1 MDTTQIQTGSSM
13 IAHIAD
19 PQLRNAL
26 ISTAEN
32 VEKMLE
38 LERITP
44 ATKLVGPLPYGL
56 IVEITLDYKGKDK
69 PTVFTFTY
77 RLDKGIM
84 ERWLSENP
92 HLTEGILSFIGKG
105 IEITIP
111 PGKLEKQVNKAGFSI
126 DGSDGERDWMPLL
139 DRPITFK
146 AHRNVFGGKEWEC
159 FYVDEQQ

>member
-1 MDTTQIQTGSSM
+1 MDTTQTQMGSST

-38 LERITP
+38 MEKIIPT
-44 ATKLVGPLPYGL
+44 TKLGHTLPYGL
-56 IVEITLDYKGKDK
+56 RVEVVLDYKGEDK

-77 RLDKGIM
+77 SLDKGIM
-84 ERWLSENP
+84 ERWLNENP

-111 PGKLEKQVNKAGFSI
+111 PGKLEKQVNKSGFSI
-126 DGSDGERDWMPLL
+126 DDSDGQRNWLPLL